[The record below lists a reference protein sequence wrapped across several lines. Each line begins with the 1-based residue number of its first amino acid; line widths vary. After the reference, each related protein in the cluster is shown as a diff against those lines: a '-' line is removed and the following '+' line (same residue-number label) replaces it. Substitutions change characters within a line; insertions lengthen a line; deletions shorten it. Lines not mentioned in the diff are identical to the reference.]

1 MEDEQIVNLYW
12 QRDEAAIRET
22 ELKYGPF
29 CRGLAYNVLSNHED
43 AEECVSDAWH
53 KAWDSMPQERP
64 GLLRAWLGKVVRNLA
79 LDRWRRSHAQKRY
92 NGMAVMLSELEDCV
106 PASESVES
114 AVEAKELGR
123 LISSWLQKLPE
134 ADRILFV
141 RRYWNGEAL
150 NVLARD
156 QGIPAA
162 KLAQRMYSLRQS
174 LKKVLETEG
183 IAL

>member
-1 MEDEQIVNLYW
+1 MDDRQIVDLYW
-12 QRDEAAIRET
+12 QRDDAAIRET

-29 CRGLAYNVLSNHED
+29 CRGLAYNVLSSHED
-43 AEECVSDAWH
+43 AEECVNDTWQ
-53 KAWDSMPQERP
+53 KAWDSMPDERP
-64 GLLRAWLGKVVRNLA
+64 SLLRAWLGKVVRNLA
-79 LDRWRRSHAQKRY
+79 LDRWRRDHAQKRY
-92 NGMAVMLSELEDCV
+92 NGLDVMLDELEDCI
-106 PASESVES
+106 PASVTVES
-114 AVEAKELGR
+114 TVDARELGR
-123 LISSWLQKLPE
+123 TISKWLRSLPKD
-134 ADRILFV
+134 DRALFV

-162 KLAQRMYSLRQS
+162 KLAQRMYSLRQN